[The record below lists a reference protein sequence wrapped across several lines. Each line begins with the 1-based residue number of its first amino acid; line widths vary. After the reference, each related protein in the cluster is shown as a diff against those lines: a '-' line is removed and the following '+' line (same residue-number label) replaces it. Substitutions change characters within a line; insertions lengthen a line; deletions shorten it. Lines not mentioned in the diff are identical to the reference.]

1 MKIVIITLPH
11 YVENEGL
18 LIAEV
23 LKSGANR
30 VHVRKPS
37 WNEEQHRELI
47 QSIPE
52 EHLDRITIH
61 DFHSLALEFNI
72 GGIHLNSRNPIPLS
86 EYCGRVSRSCHSV
99 SELEGGEDYDY
110 QTLSPIYDSIS
121 KSGYLAA
128 FSYEELRE
136 AKQRGVI
143 GTKTYALGGVTPE
156 SINDLYDLGFGGV
169 MMLGY
174 IWEELSMSEISN
186 RVKKAVKAAKLCDD
200 FKLQYIAH
208 HNAAHD
214 ELSGAMVAL
223 EGGCRWVQL
232 RMKGAS
238 DEHFIEVAH
247 KLAKACRSYGA
258 TFLLNDRAHLVE
270 QCGADGVHL
279 GREDISVVAAR
290 AQLGESMIIGGTA
303 NTHEDIKRLVE
314 SGVDYIGY
322 GPFRFTTTKE
332 RLSPVLGL
340 EGYQQVSR
348 FKAES
353 GYSVPIVAIG
363 GITLE
368 DIRPIMA
375 CGVQGIALSGTIIN
389 AQNPVSTTKKIIGEL

>member
-1 MKIVIITLPH
+1 MEIVVVTLPH

-18 LIAEV
+18 LIVEV
-23 LKSGANR
+23 LKNGAQR
-30 VHVRKPS
+30 VHIRKPS
-37 WNEEQHRELI
+37 WCEEQHRELI
-47 QSIPE
+47 QSIHE
-52 EHLDRITIH
+52 EYRDRLTLH
-61 DFHSLALEFNI
+61 DFHSLAQEFNI
-72 GGIHLNSRNPIPLS
+72 GGIHLNSRNPMPPGG
-86 EYCGRVSRSCHSV
+86 YCGRVSRSCHSI
-99 SELEGGEDYDY
+99 SELEDGVSYHY

-121 KSGYLAA
+121 KSGYSAA
-128 FSYEELRE
+128 FSYDELRE
-136 AKQRGVI
+136 AKQRGAI
-143 GTKTYALGGVTPE
+143 GSKTYALGGVTPE
-156 SINDLYDLGFGGV
+156 SIKDLYDLGFGGV

-186 RVKKAVKAAKLCDD
+186 RVKRAVKAAKLCDD
-200 FKLQYIAH
+200 FKLQYITH

-214 ELSGAMVAL
+214 ELSGALAAL

-238 DEHFIEVAH
+238 DEQFVEVAH

-279 GREDISVVAAR
+279 GREDVSVVEAR
-290 AQLGESMIIGGTA
+290 AQLGESVIIGGTA
-303 NTHEDIKRLVE
+303 NTHDDIKRLVE

-340 EGYQQVSR
+340 EGYQKVSQ

-363 GITLE
+363 GITID

-375 CGVQGIALSGTIIN
+375 CGVQGVALSGTIIN
-389 AQNPVSTTKKIIGEL
+389 AQDPVSTTKEIIEEL